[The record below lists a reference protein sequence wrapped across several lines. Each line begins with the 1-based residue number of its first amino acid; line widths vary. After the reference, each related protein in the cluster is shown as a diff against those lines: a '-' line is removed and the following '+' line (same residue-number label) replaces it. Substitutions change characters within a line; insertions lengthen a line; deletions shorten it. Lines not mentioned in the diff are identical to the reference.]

1 LQKAPISKITK
12 PVIIKKTF
20 ITKVAAKK
28 AITTERHN
36 YVETVD
42 LTGDSD
48 GEMQES
54 AGDSD
59 IEM

>member
-1 LQKAPISKITK
+1 LQKAFISKTTKSATIKKILITK
-12 PVIIKKTF
+12 A
-20 ITKVAAKK
+20 AAKK
-28 AITTERHN
+28 VIITERHN
-36 YVETVD
+36 HVETVD